1 MSNANETGKNVADTM
16 DVSITVDDEKVKT
29 TDVEIELTSATKTE
43 DTNTSVQKKNNEK
56 VGTTK
61 VKKLKHKRKIE
72 VSLLELFDTLDF
84 NDSGYLSNNEIIV
97 GLHMLGVNCQPKK
110 VISALKKVHSAN
122 LERGT
127 MDCDQFLSFMQLIAE
142 THDLELLNT
151 LI

>member
-72 VSLLELFDTLDF
+72 VSLLELFTTR
-84 NDSGYLSNNEIIV
+84 V
-97 GLHMLGVNCQPKK
+97 
-110 VISALKKVHSAN
+110 
-122 LERGT
+122 RGKR
-127 MDCDQFLSFMQLIAE
+127 QAF
-142 THDLELLNT
+142 
-151 LI
+151 